1 MDIWEDGIMP
11 TIVEIIGVTFENT
24 ISGIDSDPQR
34 YVILVISL
42 LLFSLKS
49 GLSPLWIVYFSH
61 IHA

>member
-1 MDIWEDGIMP
+1 MP

-34 YVILVISL
+34 YVVLIISL